1 MKTLFASLIAAGY
14 LYGAA
19 GETQAVLGD
28 VAKLRQKY
36 EECRQ
41 AQEANPKIKGYQTR
55 IARLEAQIKENTQ
68 QLKTLQQHNREI
80 EQEIGRKKG
89 VIQSLEKTLTSRD
102 EQLRSISERSERLAK
117 EANAVKVGKIER
129 ENLTKALAKAKEQV
143 RLLENDL
150 KKSSA
155 ASLRKEAAD
164 ARVEIA
170 RLRKELAAAH
180 AAAKPAASAAAAVEP
195 QRVQALQ
202 RELEKANAAIARL
215 QASPARE
222 KIVTKV
228 VEPTEKLASL
238 QRELTAARA
247 EIANLK
253 ASKAVPAQPV
263 KVVEKVVY
271 RDRPVEKIVT
281 KTTEPTEKIKALQA
295 ELATAKSTIEKLKK
309 APSVKEKMVE
319 KVVYKD
325 RIVTQEK
332 VVYRDRPVEKIVT
345 KTAETPQQVK
355 ALQSRLAQADAQI
368 AKLKADLS
376 AAQSRKTA
384 VAAVPARDTRPLA
397 KSTSTEPSKAAASA
411 PKKGGKSSAYRMAVN
426 GSIYNAPGGS
436 VVDTWEARRSFTA
449 GEPSGG
455 WVRITGYFV
464 NRVWQ
469 PTRPDENLWVR
480 ESDVIRR

>member
-68 QLKTLQQHNREI
+68 QLKTLQQRNREI

-102 EQLRSISERSERLAK
+102 EQLRSVSERSERLAK

-281 KTTEPTEKIKALQA
+281 KT
-295 ELATAKSTIEKLKK
+295 
-309 APSVKEKMVE
+309 
-319 KVVYKD
+319 
-325 RIVTQEK
+325 
-332 VVYRDRPVEKIVT
+332 
-345 KTAETPQQVK
+345 AETPQQVK

-384 VAAVPARDTRPLA
+384 VAAAPARDARPLA

-469 PTRPDENLWVR
+469 PTSPDENLWVR

>member
-80 EQEIGRKKG
+80 EQEIERKKG

-102 EQLRSISERSERLAK
+102 EQLRSVSERSERLAK

-281 KTTEPTEKIKALQA
+281 KT
-295 ELATAKSTIEKLKK
+295 
-309 APSVKEKMVE
+309 
-319 KVVYKD
+319 
-325 RIVTQEK
+325 
-332 VVYRDRPVEKIVT
+332 
-345 KTAETPQQVK
+345 AETPQQVK

-384 VAAVPARDTRPLA
+384 VAAAPARDARPLA

-469 PTRPDENLWVR
+469 PTSPDENLWVR

>member
-68 QLKTLQQHNREI
+68 QLKTLQQRNREI

-102 EQLRSISERSERLAK
+102 EQLRSVSERSERLAK

-295 ELATAKSTIEKLKK
+295 ELATAKSTIETLKK
-309 APSVKEKMVE
+309 APSVKQ

-325 RIVTQEK
+325 RSVTQEK
-332 VVYRDRPVEKIVT
+332 VVYRVRPVEKIVT

-384 VAAVPARDTRPLA
+384 VAAAPARDARPLA

-469 PTRPDENLWVR
+469 PTSPDENLWVR

>member
-68 QLKTLQQHNREI
+68 QLKTLQQRNREI

-102 EQLRSISERSERLAK
+102 EQLRSVSERSERLAK

-155 ASLRKEAAD
+155 ALLRKEAAD

-202 RELEKANAAIARL
+202 LELEKANAAIARL

-309 APSVKEKMVE
+309 APSVKEK
-319 KVVYKD
+319 VVYKD

-384 VAAVPARDTRPLA
+384 VAAVPARDARPLA

>member
-14 LYGAA
+14 LYGAG
-19 GETQAVLGD
+19 GETQSILGD

-41 AQEANPKIKGYQTR
+41 SQEANPKIKGYQTR
-55 IARLEAQIKENTQ
+55 IARLEAQIKENAE
-68 QLKTLQQHNREI
+68 QLKSLQQRNREI

-102 EQLRSISERSERLAK
+102 EQLRSVAARSERLAK

-180 AAAKPAASAAAAVEP
+180 TAAKPATPAVSAAES
-195 QRVQALQ
+195 QQVQALR
-202 RELEKANAAIARL
+202 RELEKANAAIQRL
-215 QASPARE
+215 QSAPVRE
-222 KIVTKV
+222 KVVTKV
-228 VEPTEKLASL
+228 VEPTDKLASL
-238 QRELTAARA
+238 QRELSAARA

-253 ASKAVPAQPV
+253 ASKPVTSPSV

-281 KTTEPTEKIKALQA
+281 KTVQPTEQIKALQT
-295 ELATAKSTIEKLKK
+295 ELASAKTTIEKLKK
-309 APSVKEKMVE
+309 APATKEKVVE

-332 VVYRDRPVEKIVT
+332 VVYKDRPVEKIVT
-345 KTAETPQQVK
+345 RTAETPQQVK
-355 ALQSRLAQADAQI
+355 ALQSRLVQAEAQI
-368 AKLKADLS
+368 AKLKNDLS
-376 AAQSRKTA
+376 AAQSRKTS
-384 VAAVPARDTRPLA
+384 VAAVPVRDARPVARSVSP
-397 KSTSTEPSKAAASA
+397 EPAKAAAPA
-411 PKKGGKSSAYRMAVN
+411 PKKGGSSAYRMASN
-426 GSIYNAPGGS
+426 APIYNAPGGS

-449 GEPSGG
+449 GSPSGG
-455 WVRITGYFV
+455 WVHITGYFV